1 MQPEQLVYVG
11 VLNPPLIM
19 RLNGTTG
26 AILGKRL
33 LLCGL
38 TPSTCS
44 LSSIKI
50 FYVDSLNLLAAY
62 VKSNSDATDSMA
74 VANADAFG

>member
-1 MQPEQLVYVG
+1 MQPEIVYVG
-11 VLNPPLIM
+11 VLKPPLIM
-19 RLNGTTG
+19 RLDGATG

-33 LLCGL
+33 LLCGS

-50 FYVDSLNLLAAY
+50 FYVDSLKLLAAY
-62 VKSNSDATDSMA
+62 VKEMDATDSMA
-74 VANADAFG
+74 VADADDFGMG